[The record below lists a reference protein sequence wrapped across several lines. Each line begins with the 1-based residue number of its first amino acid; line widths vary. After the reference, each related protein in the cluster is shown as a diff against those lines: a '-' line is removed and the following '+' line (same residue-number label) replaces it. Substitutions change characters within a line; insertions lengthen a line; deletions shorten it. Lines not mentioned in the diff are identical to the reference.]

1 MLRQNLRYKILALL
15 LAVGLWF
22 YVIITQRNALET
34 QAFTVPVETRH
45 LSAKLVASVD
55 PPRVRLFLRGTPQA
69 LESLVPLPA
78 AYVNAADITPGTH
91 AVEVA
96 FVAPADVHVTRIVPQ
111 TVKVTVEP
119 IVTKAMP
126 IEPNI
131 VGAAPPGYILGEP
144 EVAPAQAA
152 VSGVRSAV
160 ARVRR
165 IVVNVDASYIRL
177 DTPQT
182 NDLRAVDNDGAPVT
196 GVDLSPTKARVI
208 IPVQRMLSYQAVPVV
223 LRTVGQPAPG
233 YRIVRASVRPE
244 LVTIAGEAQR
254 LRDVSSV
261 PTVPVDIEDADTDI
275 RRRAVPLSLP
285 QGIISVSDSQVE
297 VNITI
302 QPQPE

>member
-15 LAVGLWF
+15 LAVALWF

-34 QAFTVPVETRH
+34 QAFTVPVEMRH
-45 LSAKLVASVD
+45 LSAKLIASVD

-78 AYVNAADITPGTH
+78 AYVSTADITPGTH
-91 AVEVA
+91 TVEVA
-96 FVAPADVHVTRIVPQ
+96 FVAPADVRVTRIVPQ
-111 TVKVTVEP
+111 TVRVTVEP

-131 VGAAPPGYILGEP
+131 VGTAPSGYILGEP
-144 EVAPAQAA
+144 EVAPAQASA
-152 VSGVRSAV
+152 SGVRSAV
-160 ARVRR
+160 ARVRH

-182 NDLRAVDNDGAPVT
+182 NELRAVDNDGAPVT
-196 GVDLSPTKARVI
+196 GVDLSPTRARVT

-223 LRTVGQPAPG
+223 LRTVGQPAAG
-233 YRIVRASVRPE
+233 YRIVRASVSPE
-244 LVTIAGEAQR
+244 LVTVAGEAQR
-254 LRDVSSV
+254 LRDVSCV
-261 PTVPVDIEDADTDI
+261 PTVPVNIEDADTDI
-275 RRRAVPLSLP
+275 HRRAAPLSLP

-302 QPQPE
+302 QPQTD